1 MRPAAPVPA
10 TYCNGIPRSQA
21 RLRTAGD
28 ARGRSPG
35 LRTAPAGVTGLNGG
49 ESRDGASACF
59 DTSFPAVSVATAMPV
74 ADREE
79 LAWED
84 RPSGVC
90 PRPTAGIA
98 AGDTVSPVLA
108 GAPAAGIPVAGIPV
122 AGTPAA
128 A

>member
-1 MRPAAPVPA
+1 
-10 TYCNGIPRSQA
+10 
-21 RLRTAGD
+21 
-28 ARGRSPG
+28 
-35 LRTAPAGVTGLNGG
+35 LNGG

-84 RPSGVC
+84 RPSCVC

-98 AGDTVSPVLA
+98 AGDTVSPVVA

-128 A
+128 AAPADARPDGFAAVALPAPSTSRRISSDPTAMT